1 VHTIDCLALE
11 SGQDAD
17 WVDLSWD
24 SEAKGGTARLSVIVK
39 NQPGALAAVANV
51 FGATKANILNLQLV
65 NREGPFHTDIID
77 LEVADA
83 QHLNRILSAL
93 RAIDVVVQA
102 DRV

>member
-1 VHTIDCLALE
+1 
-11 SGQDAD
+11 
-17 WVDLSWD
+17 
-24 SEAKGGTARLSVIVK
+24 
-39 NQPGALAAVANV
+39 V

-83 QHLNRILSAL
+83 QHLSRIVSAL
-93 RAIDVVVQA
+93 RALDTVVQA